1 MKIEIEENQ
10 FIEFDERARLFFYG
24 PNQKVAHELV
34 RSLKRFANKKS
45 LNDLEEV
52 VYGENG
58 IEIYRNE
65 QRLNA
70 KNIDF
75 HFLQDNFSLYKEVS
89 FDKNSLMT
97 DFLSVLTE
105 NVAVTQ
111 ELEAIKNH
119 LLKIELLFN
128 DEFRQVSNNIL
139 SNLTALSFD
148 DLLKNHLFLS
158 YAAENHD
165 FPLEMMDAN
174 EFVDEY
180 LALLSKK
187 LEHQPKESWIILVN
201 PESFLTSERLQ
212 YLLTGLSVLTEK
224 SGLLK
229 TLIISQKALGLTYCR
244 EDIPSTI
251 ILMDESCQMP
261 DFNSFRKSI
270 ENHYPTSLKLK
281 DDVLIENFY
290 EIVSNIGSKSRVAGK
305 SYQNMLLL
313 KVLNEILGFETPEFS
328 NNFDE
333 LSELERLYLNS

>member
-34 RSLKRFANKKS
+34 RSLKRFANKKA
-45 LNDLEEV
+45 LNDLEEL

-58 IEIYRNE
+58 IEIYREN

-75 HFLQDNFSLYKEVS
+75 YFLQDNLSLYQEVS
-89 FDKNSLMT
+89 FDKKSLMT

-111 ELEAIKNH
+111 ELEAVKNH

-128 DEFRQVSNNIL
+128 DEFRQVSNNIS
-139 SNLTALSFD
+139 SNLTALSFG

-201 PESFLTSERLQ
+201 PTSFLMTEKIQ
-212 YLLTGLSVLTEK
+212 DLLEGLSVLTEK
-224 SGLLK
+224 TGLLK
-229 TLIISQKALGLTYCR
+229 TLVISQNALDLVYCR
-244 EDIPSTI
+244 EDIPSTVV
-251 ILMDESCQMP
+251 LTDENCQMP
-261 DFNSFRKSI
+261 DFDHFRKSI
-270 ENHYPTSLKLK
+270 ENHYPTTFTAT
-281 DDVLIENFY
+281 DDALIENFY

-313 KVLNEILGFETPEFS
+313 KVLNVILGFETPEFS
-328 NNFDE
+328 CNFDE

>member
-1 MKIEIEENQ
+1 MKIEIENNK
-10 FIEFDERARLFFYG
+10 FIEFNEMSRLFFYG
-24 PNQKVAHELV
+24 QNQKRIQELV
-34 RSLKRFANKKS
+34 RSLKRFSNKKT
-45 LNDLEEV
+45 LTDLEEV

-75 HFLQDNFSLYKEVS
+75 HFLQDNFSLYKEMS
-89 FDKNSLMT
+89 FEKGTLLT
-97 DFLSVLTE
+97 DFLSALTE
-105 NVAVTQ
+105 NVAINQ
-111 ELEAIKNH
+111 ELEEIKNH

-128 DEFRQVSNNIL
+128 EQFRQISDNVS
-139 SNLTALSFD
+139 SNLRELSFA

-158 YAAENHD
+158 YSSENHD

-201 PESFLTSERLQ
+201 PTSFLMTEKIQ
-212 YLLTGLSVLTEK
+212 DLLEGLSVLTEK
-224 SGLLK
+224 TGLLK
-229 TLIISQKALGLTYCR
+229 TLVISQNALDLVYCR
-244 EDIPSTI
+244 EDIPSTVV
-251 ILMDESCQMP
+251 LTDENCQMP
-261 DFNSFRKSI
+261 DFDHFRKSI
-270 ENHYPTSLKLK
+270 ENHYPTTFTAT
-281 DDVLIENFY
+281 DDALIENFY

-313 KVLNEILGFETPEFS
+313 KVLNVILGFETPEFS
-328 NNFDE
+328 CNFDE